1 MANLRADITIGQ
13 RGPAGPRG
21 PQGPRGEQGPRG
33 PQGANGANG
42 DGTTTQLTLQTSE
55 NTINLNANM
64 YYNLTLNNATETTVH
79 LIDGD
84 AGLANEYLGQITV
97 ANDGLMFKIQGVRW
111 VLGSNIEYTEDV
123 DFNITM
129 NSGKTYLF
137 SIVNNIGIM
146 VVL

>member
-55 NTINLNANM
+55 NTINLNANV
-64 YYNLTLNNATETTVH
+64 YYNLTLNNATETTLR
-79 LIDGD
+79 LINGE

-97 ANDGLMFKIQGVRW
+97 AADSLTFKIQGVHW
-111 VLGSNIEYTEDV
+111 LLGDNIKYTEGE
-123 DFNITM
+123 DFNIIM

-137 SIVNNIGIM
+137 SIVNDIGIM
-146 VVL
+146 VVV